1 MSPGKA
7 KAGKSSRPH
16 MTQWMLATLGLA
28 IVGQIVYQIGQR
40 SVPANASP
48 LAVLAVVRTAVGAI
62 RCRVA

>member
-1 MSPGKA
+1 
-7 KAGKSSRPH
+7 